1 MKETALSIMRIMEL
15 KDQYAK
21 GHSERVANYAT
32 ILAKETNEY
41 DDNFLKQFHFIC
53 LLHDIGKIGIPDEVL
68 KKASSLTEEEYNL
81 IKTHPQLGLEV
92 LKIYL

>member
-1 MKETALSIMRIMEL
+1 MLRHFCISFIKILVQKIKASYEKQMKETALSIMRIMEL

-53 LLHDIGKIGIPDEVL
+53 LLHDIGK
-68 KKASSLTEEEYNL
+68 
-81 IKTHPQLGLEV
+81 
-92 LKIYL
+92 